1 MVNFKPMKFV
11 FGQVHISGG
20 HSSKATPACVM
31 SVDDE
36 SRGNNITFVKLAN
49 TEPWLLAA
57 TTGSIKAVGSS
68 FGRTTLL
75 ERLREQLGQFCDGET
90 PLAPIA
96 DQMDEVCQNEASS
109 PHGTKR
115 QGQKRMRYYTNHA
128 RGTVQTV
135 SMPARC
141 PEEDP
146 GCTDVRT
153 VRLYVQDRKTI
164 WLHIDDVGWAVL
176 HIDDVGRAVRFLF
189 MQSHLKGVPLVHDDS
204 TGPA

>member
-1 MVNFKPMKFV
+1 MVKFKPMKFV
-11 FGQVHISGG
+11 FGQVHISGR
-20 HSSKATPACVM
+20 HSSKVIPACVM
-31 SVDDE
+31 SVDDA
-36 SRGNNITFVKLAN
+36 SRGTNIAFVKIAD

-57 TTGSIKAVGSS
+57 TAGSTKAVGSS

-90 PLAPIA
+90 SLAPIA
-96 DQMDEVCQNEASS
+96 AAASDERDPMDEVCQNEASS

-146 GCTDVRT
+146 GCTGCTSRIA
-153 VRLYVQDRKTI
+153 RRYGSI
-164 WLHIDDVGWAVL
+164 
-176 HIDDVGRAVRFLF
+176 
-189 MQSHLKGVPLVHDDS
+189 S
-204 TGPA
+204 TM

>member
-1 MVNFKPMKFV
+1 MVKFKQMKFV

-20 HSSKATPACVM
+20 HTSKATPASVM
-31 SVDDE
+31 SVDDA
-36 SRGNNITFVKLAN
+36 SLDTNITFVKMAS
-49 TEPWLLAA
+49 TEQWLLLT
-57 TTGSIKAVGSS
+57 TTGSTKPVGGP

-90 PLAPIA
+90 SLAPIA
-96 DQMDEVCQNEASS
+96 AAASAERDPMDAIEHDEAIS

-115 QGQKRMRYYTNHA
+115 QGQHRMRYYTNHA

-135 SMPARC
+135 SMPVRC

-146 GCTDVRT
+146 GCTDVRQ
-153 VRLYVQDRKTI
+153 VRLYVLDRKTI
-164 WLHIDDVGWAVL
+164 WLHIDDVEW
-176 HIDDVGRAVRFLF
+176 AVRFLF
-189 MQSHLKGVPLVHDDS
+189 MQCHLKGVPLVHDDS